1 MHNHFESDKDTANG
15 NLADMILSFASIG
28 RTKVPVTDHGVMTAF
43 EDARDMLEHLKDK
56 PYEYSE
62 TYNTYPDKDKLKQQ
76 LSRMELIPGVEGY
89 LSFFHSAWKVE
100 YRIQ

>member
-56 PYEYSE
+56 PYECSE

-76 LSRMELIPGVEGY
+76 LKIVKQQFPQSCESIHFF
-89 LSFFHSAWKVE
+89 SFFSPF
-100 YRIQ
+100 